1 MSFQCR
7 ASHLSMNILL
17 KEAIPSFLDDHVQN
31 WTLNLM
37 LAIGDL
43 TFALR
48 QHRNF
53 ANKSCRAHY
62 LQHSSTG
69 NSYKVNSIGRPQECI
84 QALAAVHNELW
95 LLKTKNLYL
104 FCTNISCSQ
113 FLQNI
118 ESSSGSTSVFVAQ
131 MSQVTFEILRKMAI
145 FCLERETSI

>member
-69 NSYKVNSIGRPQECI
+69 NSYKV
-84 QALAAVHNELW
+84 HNELW

-131 MSQVTFEILRKMAI
+131 MSQVTFEILRKMAL